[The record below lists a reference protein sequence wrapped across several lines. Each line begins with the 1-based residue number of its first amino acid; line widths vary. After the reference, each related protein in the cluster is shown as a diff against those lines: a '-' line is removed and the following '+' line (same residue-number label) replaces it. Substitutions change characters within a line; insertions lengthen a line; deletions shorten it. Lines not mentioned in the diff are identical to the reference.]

1 MGKPILNDLEH
12 LKQNYRPS
20 DIQKLLNDS
29 KTKREVYHKLKV
41 SEYGFIEPSDK
52 SRDVFVHISAVQHLD
67 IRKLDPGTKVS
78 FETEKQYGKLS
89 ATNIK
94 LI

>member
-1 MGKPILNDLEH
+1 MGIF
-12 LKQNYRPS
+12 NYRRTGIIS
-20 DIQKLLNDS
+20 WFRADKG
-29 KTKREVYHKLKV
+29 
-41 SEYGFIEPSDK
+41 YGFIEPSDK

-67 IRKLDPGTKVS
+67 IRKLDPSTKVS